1 MSEQEKTF
9 QEVVKP
15 AMEWLSKN
23 KNPHAMIIIEAT
35 SAELVEGV
43 ESFVT
48 DEFIP
53 DGVGENPPTCPNC
66 GGQDWHHSVECYL
79 GQDLRPKENP

>member
-1 MSEQEKTF
+1 MSEKEKTF

-15 AMEWLSKN
+15 VIEWLAKN

-35 SAELVEGV
+35 SAELVESV

-53 DGVGENPPTCPNC
+53 DNAVENPVTCPNC
-66 GGQDWHHSVECYL
+66 GGEDWHHSVECYL
-79 GQDLRPKENP
+79 GKDLGSKES